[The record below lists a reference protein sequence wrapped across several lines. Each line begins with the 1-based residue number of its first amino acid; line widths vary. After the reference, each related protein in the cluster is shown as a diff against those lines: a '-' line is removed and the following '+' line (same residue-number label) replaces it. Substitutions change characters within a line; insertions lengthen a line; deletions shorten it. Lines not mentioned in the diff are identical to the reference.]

1 MLDRSGGRFRGAG
14 APRTG
19 IPTRSVG
26 TIKTFSCWARKWVV
40 GCADEEGASFAI
52 DALRTSAH
60 PMALLGNRNDVNF
73 HRPHYSY
80 NSDAGLEFIQ
90 DHKLWN
96 DSANLGMKKPMR
108 LEPHRLVCPTRRT
121 LSNYDACC
129 PPPQKYGNWRT
140 LNHENYAAIAD
151 CTQYT
156 KFEICIRS
164 FLRFWRHGVL
174 YERQKPCPNQN
185 TFSM

>member
-1 MLDRSGGRFRGAG
+1 MAAKEDAAMPLTLRRGNPVLDRSGGRFRGAG

-26 TIKTFSCWARKWVV
+26 TIK
-40 GCADEEGASFAI
+40 DI
-52 DALRTSAH
+52 
-60 PMALLGNRNDVNF
+60 RNSD
-73 HRPHYSY
+73 HGY

>member
-1 MLDRSGGRFRGAG
+1 MV
-14 APRTG
+14 
-19 IPTRSVG
+19 PTRSMG
-26 TIKTFSCWARKWVV
+26 TIKCSPH
-40 GCADEEGASFAI
+40 GAKRNAGSLPPCSPGLRFASSG
-52 DALRTSAH
+52 LRWLSASYGWKH
-60 PMALLGNRNDVNF
+60 SQQPKNDLG
-73 HRPHYSY
+73 Y

-121 LSNYDACC
+121 LSNCDACC
-129 PPPQKYGNWRT
+129 SHPQKYGNWRT
-140 LNHENYAAIAD
+140 LNHEDYAAIAD

-156 KFEICIRS
+156 KFEICIRY